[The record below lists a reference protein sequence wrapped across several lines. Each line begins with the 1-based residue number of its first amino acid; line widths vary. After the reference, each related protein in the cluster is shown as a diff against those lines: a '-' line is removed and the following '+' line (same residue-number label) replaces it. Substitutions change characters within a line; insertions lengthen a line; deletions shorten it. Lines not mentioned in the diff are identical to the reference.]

1 MIKKFLVLAAFGG
14 ILFTAC
20 DKEETPEPTPA
31 PSAPSITINDPK
43 KAEYEVGETAVVNVV
58 ITDADELH
66 EAKAWFITKPQNDTL
81 WELKR
86 HSHSA
91 TVNMNSTFLIPALPE
106 EQKVDFVVWAENE
119 AGKETTVIHSFEVH
133 DH

>member
-1 MIKKFLVLAAFGG
+1 MIKKFLVLAAISG
-14 ILFTAC
+14 IIFAAC

-31 PSAPSITINDPK
+31 PVAPTITINDPK

-58 ITDADELH
+58 VTDADELH
-66 EAKAWFITKPQNDTL
+66 EAKCWFITRPQNDTL
-81 WELKR
+81 WNLKR
-86 HSHSA
+86 HSHSK
-91 TVNMNSTFLIPALPE
+91 TININSTFLIPELPE

-119 AGKETTVIHSFEVH
+119 AGKTTTVTHSFEVH